1 VTRRSLASTHPPG
14 PELSSSGTVER
25 CQPGT
30 SAVRTSI
37 AFAHATSAA
46 TGVYTGSRASRP
58 AVTVRNSSA
67 AGSESPASTHPE
79 SAVPSAT
86 TTGVRLPSDMPR
98 SSRSG
103 GAGVNRAVRRYPSR
117 P

>member
-1 VTRRSLASTHPPG
+1 M
-14 PELSSSGTVER
+14 R

-58 AVTVRNSSA
+58 AVTVRDPSA
-67 AGSESPASTHPE
+67 VGAESPPSPHPE
-79 SAVPSAT
+79 SAAPSASTPAVRPSAT
-86 TTGVRLPSDMPR
+86 TIAVRLPSDMP
-98 SSRSG
+98 
-103 GAGVNRAVRRYPSR
+103 
-117 P
+117 